1 MNTAPLKP
9 AATVLLVKEYTNQ
22 PPQFFMVLRHH
33 QIDVAS
39 GALVFPGGKVESQDN
54 DTQLLDCLPQHHLA
68 NHLLP
73 FAVAIIREAFEE
85 TGVLFAR
92 AAGKRNLLNANKLLH
107 LQHYREKLVK
117 EEITISA
124 MAKKEG
130 LELAVDELWHFA
142 HWITPEMAPKRFDT
156 HFFIAKAPSDQ
167 IALHD
172 GEESVDSI
180 WLDAQT
186 LLQEA
191 EQGKWKLVFPT
202 RMNIEKLARFKSF
215 DEIKNY
221 LRQQSVVTVQ
231 PQYMKLDDGKFLC
244 IPEEADY
251 PQSKVAIEKVMNP

>member
-1 MNTAPLKP
+1 MNTSPLKA
-9 AATVLLVKEYTNQ
+9 AATILLVKEYTSQ
-22 PPQFFMVLRHH
+22 PPQFFMVQRHH

-39 GALVFPGGKVESQDN
+39 GALVFPGGKVESQDS
-54 DTQLLDCLPQHHLA
+54 DTQLLDGLLQHRLPG
-68 NHLLP
+68 HLLP
-73 FAVAIIREAFEE
+73 FAVAIIRETFEE

-92 AAGKRNLLNANKLLH
+92 ATGDTKLLDANKLLH

-117 EEITISA
+117 EETTITA
-124 MAKKEG
+124 MMKTEQ

-156 HFFIAKAPSDQ
+156 HFFIAKAPANQ

-202 RMNIEKLARFKSF
+202 RMNIEKLARFASF
-215 DEIKNY
+215 DEIKSY
-221 LRQQSVVTVQ
+221 LKHQAVITVK
-231 PQYMKLDDGKFLC
+231 PEFKVLGDGKFLC

-251 PQSKVAIEKVMNP
+251 PQSKVDIEKVMNP